1 MPASGTTREKG
12 SHGLSLAKASL
23 KGPAADAVPWY
34 PRTPA
39 NRRPER
45 PESRQSGMGQDRPQS
60 RQGSCGEK
68 MRRATDS
75 RKELMQRQLM
85 LLQTMGPSAGMGP
98 SATLGPSTA
107 GSDAL
112 DAFLQAKSAGSRARP
127 HSAPSG
133 DMKALQ
139 IETTE
144 SPVAQCASGT
154 AEASPVLN
162 QRPCSASMLTQRCE
176 EQQKPHFKK
185 VSQQQRPHSAPTGYT
200 AEQKLLRATLA
211 AQRPASAS
219 KTVNGIF
226 YQTSYQGGFNEASG
240 IAKCLLSSQCR
251 QRPGKSPGQLIEAP
265 RSKYVC
271 KSGH

>member
-23 KGPAADAVPWY
+23 KGPAADAVAWY

-39 NRRPER
+39 SRRPER
-45 PESRQSGMGQDRPQS
+45 PASRQSGMCADRPQS

-75 RKELMQRQLM
+75 RHQMMQRQLM

-98 SATLGPSTA
+98 IATVGTSAA

-112 DAFLQAKSAGSRARP
+112 DTFLQAKSAGSRARP

-133 DMKALQ
+133 DIKALQ
-139 IETTE
+139 KETTE
-144 SPVAQCASGT
+144 PLLAQGASAT
-154 AEASPVLN
+154 AEAGSVLN
-162 QRPCSASMLTQRCE
+162 QRPCSASMPTQRYE
-176 EQQKPHFKK
+176 EQPKPHFEK
-185 VSQQQRPHSAPTGYT
+185 VPPQQRPHSAPTGYT
-200 AEQKLLRATLA
+200 AEQKVLRAQLA

-226 YQTSYQGGFNEASG
+226 YQTSYQNGFNEASG

-251 QRPGKSPGQLIEAP
+251 QRPGKSPAQLIEPP